1 MVYCFACEEANGSAI
16 FKNKI
21 LGSKRK
27 YAIYLPSD
35 YEYSKRGCPVLY
47 LLHGLDDHIGWVQFG
62 EVKSILD
69 KADKKGVPLQ

>member
-35 YEYSKRGCPVLY
+35 YEYSKRGSSSMIIVMP
-47 LLHGLDDHIGWVQFG
+47 GWENSNCLG
-62 EVKSILD
+62 SSNDLEKLE
-69 KADKKGVPLQ
+69 K

>member
-47 LLHGLDDHIGWVQFG
+47 LLHGGGRSYWLGSVWGGKVNFR
-62 EVKSILD
+62 
-69 KADKKGVPLQ
+69 